1 MIVRI
6 QGEGQYRLPS
16 AVLDELNEL
25 DNRLVQIVAKGDEGE
40 FSSILGR
47 MLSLVR
53 ARGEA
58 VKNEEL
64 VESDVVLPDPDTT
77 LEDARDL
84 FVGEGLV
91 PG

>member
-25 DNRLVQIVAKGDEGE
+25 DNRLVQLVAAGNADE
-40 FSSILGR
+40 FSIILGR
-47 MLSLVR
+47 MLALVR
-53 ARGEA
+53 ARGVA
-58 VKNEEL
+58 VGIDEL
-64 VESDVVLPDPDTT
+64 VESDVMLPDPDTT
-77 LEDARDL
+77 LDEAQHL
-84 FVGEGLV
+84 FVGDGLV

>member
-6 QGEGQYRLPS
+6 QGEGQYRLSS
-16 AVLDELNEL
+16 AVLDELNDL
-25 DNRLVQIVAKGDEGE
+25 DNRLVQLVAEGDEGE
-40 FSSILGR
+40 FKIILGR
-47 MLSLVR
+47 MLALVR

-58 VKNEEL
+58 VGIDEL
-64 VESDVVLPDPDTT
+64 VESDVMLPDPDTT
-77 LEDARDL
+77 LDDAKHL

>member
-6 QGEGQYRLPS
+6 QGEGQYRMPS

-25 DNRLVQIVAKGDEGE
+25 DNRLVQLVAEGDEAG
-40 FSSILGR
+40 FTATLGQ
-47 MLSLVR
+47 MLALVR
-53 ARGEA
+53 NRGEA
-58 VKNEEL
+58 VAIDEL
-64 VESDVVLPDPDTT
+64 IESDVVLPAADTT
-77 LEDARDL
+77 LEDAHHL

>member
-6 QGEGQYRLPS
+6 QGEGQYRLSS

-25 DNRLVQIVAKGDEGE
+25 DNRLVQLVAAENEGE
-40 FSSILGR
+40 FRIILGR
-47 MLSLVR
+47 MLALVR

-58 VKNEEL
+58 VGIDEL
-64 VESDVVLPDPDTT
+64 VESDVMLPDPDTT
-77 LEDARDL
+77 LDDARHL
-84 FVGEGLV
+84 FVGDGLV